1 MLDEY
6 ALALLL
12 VNNSLL
18 VPWYLMCGH
27 LYEHK
32 NTSVISDFLW
42 DQICEKLLEQF
53 NSIEHHHKYL
63 IDPSALCTATFH
75 HIREESIPLRIKNAA
90 MCLVDTA
97 SKIKDA

>member
-18 VPWYLMCGH
+18 VPWYLMCGY

-32 NTSVISDFLW
+32 NISVISDFMW
-42 DQICEKLLEQF
+42 DQICEKLLEHF
-53 NSIEHHHKYL
+53 NSIEHHHKPL
-63 IDPSALCTATFH
+63 IDPSTTLEKRVFPCV
-75 HIREESIPLRIKNAA
+75 LRTQQ
-90 MCLVDTA
+90 CV
-97 SKIKDA
+97 